1 MTLWSAHILFIV
13 GVSASIL
20 KVDMMI
26 NPSQWNMVEHL
37 FSKELEVSGF

>member
-13 GVSASIL
+13 RVAASIL

-26 NPSQWNMVEHL
+26 KPSQWKVVNHL